1 MTQKQKNCKK
11 KMQNNKFSYSYSK
24 VPNQIEFVTT
34 HVLHCKLWKTMQ
46 NVPKFLA
53 VIIINNKLL
62 LLLTK
67 MRFFL
72 HKSLTKSKQ
81 KNFFYYTYNICSPAL
96 IVAPEY

>member
-1 MTQKQKNCKK
+1 
-11 KMQNNKFSYSYSK
+11 MQNNKFSYSYSK

-62 LLLTK
+62 LLTK